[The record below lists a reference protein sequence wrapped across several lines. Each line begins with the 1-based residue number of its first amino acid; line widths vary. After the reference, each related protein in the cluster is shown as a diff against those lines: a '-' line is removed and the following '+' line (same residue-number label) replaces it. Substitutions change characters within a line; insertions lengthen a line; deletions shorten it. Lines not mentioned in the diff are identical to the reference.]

1 MFVGDLQLLPMPVVA
16 GPKAR
21 RLAAKR
27 QILDIAVWKS
37 KFYGAF
43 VPNRRVVL
51 HAIDATPARWRG
63 DAGSSPL
70 DRARTAAS
78 SPRNDLV
85 KCTRRT
91 G

>member
-43 VPNRRVVL
+43 ALIV
-51 HAIDATPARWRG
+51 
-63 DAGSSPL
+63 
-70 DRARTAAS
+70 AS
-78 SPRNDLV
+78 SSTPS
-85 KCTRRT
+85 TRRLLDGVAVPVPHRST
-91 G
+91 EN